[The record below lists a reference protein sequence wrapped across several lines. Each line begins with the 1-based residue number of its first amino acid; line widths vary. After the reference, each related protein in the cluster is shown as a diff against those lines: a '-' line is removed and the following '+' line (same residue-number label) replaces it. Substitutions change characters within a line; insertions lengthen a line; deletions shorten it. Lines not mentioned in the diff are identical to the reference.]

1 MEIHCEYLVNAA
13 GPWAGEL
20 MKTIGINLPV
30 VPRKRYIFSFDCPKG
45 PGRSAPLTVDP
56 SGVYFKPDGASGSR
70 FICGCSPEEV
80 FVFVFYYGIFFY
92 ASLKSFC

>member
-56 SGVYFKPDGASGSR
+56 SGVYFKQTPDGSTVNGCLLYTSPSPRDKRQSR
-70 FICGCSPEEV
+70 MPSS
-80 FVFVFYYGIFFY
+80 
-92 ASLKSFC
+92 A